1 MTKKQKSTGEYRG
14 VRDEI
19 KAQQDKTKNMSFKEK
34 LSYFWDYYKVHTIV
48 AVLVIIFTISFFHT
62 VLTQKDYCF
71 NGLMLNSYGL
81 SDTALEE
88 SFSEYA
94 QLDTENYECFIDTN
108 SSLSQLRSSQYDM
121 ASSQRIIALTQTGQL
136 DAVLFDSLVFS
147 DFAMSG
153 MFPDLR
159 TLFSEEELMPYR
171 DFLYYVDYAK
181 IRELQ
186 NREPNDTRFAEEPAL
201 ETDAEIAA
209 EADSHRHPEEME
221 EPVPIGI
228 FMEKSPFIKDSHTYD
243 GFIPIFSIPGTT
255 ERLETAKRYL
265 DFLWDENVDFEAVQ
279 TVF

>member
-1 MTKKQKSTGEYRG
+1 MAKKQKSTGEYRG